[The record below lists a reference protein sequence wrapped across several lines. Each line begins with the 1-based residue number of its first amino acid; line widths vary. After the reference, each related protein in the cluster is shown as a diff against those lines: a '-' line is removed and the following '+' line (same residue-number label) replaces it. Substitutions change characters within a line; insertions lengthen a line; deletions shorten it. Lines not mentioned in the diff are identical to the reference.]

1 MSGTEPRATGMA
13 DLPSR
18 SFPET
23 VAGPGGVGGAPS
35 GSGRG
40 QHDWTDWALVVDT
53 GVDEDVSERNCRSCG
68 TEQVAPTESLI
79 SVAALRPRSST
90 MIRRVAA

>member
-1 MSGTEPRATGMA
+1 MSGADPRATDIA
-13 DLPSR
+13 DLSPR
-18 SFPET
+18 TFPET

-40 QHDWTDWALVVDT
+40 QHDWTDWTPITDP
-53 GVDEDVSERNCRSCG
+53 GVDEDLSERNCRSCG
-68 TEQVAPTESLI
+68 AEQVATTECLI

>member
-1 MSGTEPRATGMA
+1 MSGTDPRATGIA

-18 SFPET
+18 TFPET

-40 QHDWTDWALVVDT
+40 QHDWTDWALVTDT
-53 GVDEDVSERNCRSCG
+53 GVDEDVSARNCRLCG
-68 TEQVAPTESLI
+68 AEQVAPTESLI
-79 SVAALRPRSST
+79 SIAALRPRSIPT
-90 MIRRVAA
+90 IRGAAA